1 MLAVEM
7 ADGGAAASATSA
19 APAADQLQADLH
31 TSIFGGTEDLLESVE
46 DLSTSS
52 SLDASSQHRR
62 LVHSTAAGKL
72 VRELVAEY
80 LEWAELDRTLNIY
93 LPESY
98 APADRLQR
106 SEMAQAL
113 SLDLSHERKAA
124 TQKPLLYGL
133 IEHFMD
139 EKALPAELVAY
150 KSDDYRLLKSKT
162 VPRTAVQAAIDAA
175 RDAAEEEHLS
185 QHSRSASSQSQLPI
199 TPEQLAEL
207 ALSDAPL
214 PPPIKVKPK
223 PSPHPSPPS
232 SPPPSPK
239 RKAAVEEALLFKII
253 CNAWIMV
260 AGGPTRSSPFAR
272 RSFSS
277 DVDSRCIRTLHLV
290 GTVRPTSEPG
300 IDCKH

>member
-7 ADGGAAASATSA
+7 ADGGAAASAASA
-19 APAADQLQADLH
+19 APAADQLQALAELR
-31 TSIFGGTEDLLESVE
+31 TSIFGGTEDSLESAE

-106 SEMAQAL
+106 SEMAQSL
-113 SLDLSHERKAA
+113 SLDLSHERKSAI
-124 TQKPLLYGL
+124 QKPLLYGL

-175 RDAAEEEHLS
+175 QDAAEEEHLS
-185 QHSRSASSQSQLPI
+185 QHSRSAPSQPQLPI

-207 ALSDAPL
+207 ALPDAPL

-239 RKAAVEEALLFKII
+239 RKAAMI

-260 AGGPTRSSPFAR
+260 AGGPTRSSPLAR

-277 DVDSRCIRTLHLV
+277 DVDSRCNRTLHLN
-290 GTVRPTSEPG
+290 G
-300 IDCKH
+300 